1 MRKDYTIDGGEAA
14 ANETEF
20 VERYWTAVW
29 ESEGGPKGAIEKI
42 PRKAEFKV
50 MAPYLAKLPQ
60 GARLLD
66 GGCGL
71 GDWTLYFSRNG
82 HPTLGLDLSRATV
95 ARLKELF
102 PEAEFAVGDIRDT
115 GLDGASFDGYFSWGV
130 FEHFEEGLQS
140 CIREGHRLLKPGGYL
155 FVSVPFDNLR
165 HSLLG
170 ARAGRERASTIR
182 DAQRFYQWRLTRSE
196 LRRELAMGSFEVLQ
210 VKPIHKRQGILRSLH
225 HEFGLP
231 YDWTLTKGLSVLLH
245 PFVPGPLIAHMLL
258 AVARKPA
265 A

>member
-1 MRKDYTIDGGEAA
+1 MTIFRKKDEYRIM
-14 ANETEF
+14 
-20 VERYWTAVW
+20 
-29 ESEGGPKGAIEKI
+29 K
-42 PRKAEFKV
+42 
-50 MAPYLAKLPQ
+50 PYLDRLQKP
-60 GARLLD
+60 ARILD

-71 GDWTLYFSRNG
+71 GDWTARLTEERHSVV
-82 HPTLGLDLSRATV
+82 GLDLSNKNV
-95 ARLKELF
+95 AQIEQLF
-102 PEAEFAVGDIRDT
+102 PDCASQVGDIRQT
-115 GLDGASFDGYFSWGV
+115 GAPDESFDGYFSWGV
-130 FEHFEEGLQS
+130 FEHFEEGLQP

-170 ARAGRERASTIR
+170 ARAGRNRASPIQ
-182 DAQRFYQWRLTRSE
+182 DARRFYQWRLTRSE
-196 LRRELAMGSFEVLQ
+196 LRRELAMGGFEVLD

-231 YDWTLTKGLSVLLH
+231 YDWTLTKGLSVLLR

-258 AVARKPA
+258 AVGRKPA